1 MAENNGFSLF
11 GFEVKKKKSEEK
23 IEKQSITSP
32 IEPEADGVV
41 ITTGGYGSYA
51 EAFSIGGLSSFKSEN
66 ELIYRYRKAVL
77 SPEVDSA
84 VEEILNESIIVEDN
98 EPAVNIAFSDETQI
112 SDNLK
117 TKIRDEFNYIYS
129 LMNFQE
135 RGYDLFRSWYVDGRL
150 ALYKNIPSGQE
161 NRGIL
166 SIQYVDPLKIK
177 KIKNI
182 KKEKEKNGVP
192 LVTDI
197 EIYYEYSNLGFHDN
211 NLPMSSGNQSVVK
224 LTEDSV
230 TYVTSGLLDETK
242 RYTLSHV
249 HKALKAINMLNM
261 MEDAIVI
268 YRISRAP
275 ERRIFYIDVG
285 NLPRQKAE
293 QYVKD
298 IMNRYRNKLVYNP
311 TTGEIDDKRRYQTML
326 EDYFLPRREGGK
338 GTQVETLPGGQA
350 MNQIEDLEYFLKKV
364 YKSLNV
370 PFSRFEGE
378 NIQAFAA
385 GASQVTRDEL
395 KFSRFVNRLRA
406 RFSHV
411 FYDLL
416 KTQLILKNIMSHTE
430 WEEIKDDIFFNFNK
444 DNYFAEGKENEIL
457 QGRLSMLRDVENY
470 MGKFFSNEWVQKHVL
485 KRDDDSIKEERRKIE
500 KEIKDGILPDPSEEE
515 GGGRRF

>member
-1 MAENNGFSLF
+1 MADNNGFSLF

-84 VEEILNESIIVEDN
+84 VEEILNEAIIVEDN
-98 EPAVNIAFSDETQI
+98 KNAVDIAFSDNTKI
-112 SDNLK
+112 SENLK
-117 TKIRDEFNYIYS
+117 NKIKEEFRHIYS
-129 LMNFQE
+129 IMNFQE
-135 RGYDLFRSWYVDGRL
+135 RGYDFFRSWYVDGRL

-161 NRGIL
+161 NKGIL
-166 SIQYVDPLKIK
+166 SIQFVDPLKVK

-182 KKEKEKNGVP
+182 KKEKEINGVP

-224 LTEDSV
+224 LTEDSI
-230 TYVTSGLLDETK
+230 TYITSGLLDETK

-249 HKALKAINMLNM
+249 HKALKSINMLNM

-311 TTGEIDDKRRYQTML
+311 TTGEIDDKRKYQTML

-350 MNQIEDLEYFLKKV
+350 MNQIEDLEYFLQKV

-370 PFSRFEGE
+370 PFSRFSGE
-378 NIQAFAA
+378 NSAFFSQ
-385 GASQVTRDEL
+385 ASQITRDEL
-395 KFSRFVNRLRA
+395 KFGRFIERLRT

-416 KTQLILKNIMSHTE
+416 KTQLILKNIVSHTE
-430 WEEIKDDIFFNFNK
+430 WDEIKDDIFFNYAK

-457 QGRLSMLRDVENY
+457 QGRLNMLRDVENH

-485 KRDDDSIKEERRKIE
+485 MRDDDSIKEERKKIE
-500 KEIKDGILPDPSEEE
+500 QEIKDGILPDPSEEE
-515 GGGRRF
+515 SGRRF